1 MNLQISS
8 KWYNRL
14 KYVAL
19 IALPA
24 IVVFLSTIGDIW
36 DLTWMPKVVATISA
50 VAVLLGALLQV
61 STNNYWKE
69 KKANDESGTG

>member
-1 MNLQISS
+1 MKISN
-8 KWYNRL
+8 KWYNIL
-14 KYVAL
+14 KYVCM

-24 IVVFLSTIGDIW
+24 LIVFLSTLGDIW
-36 DLTWMPKVVATISA
+36 DWSWMPRIVATISA
-50 VAVLLGALLQV
+50 VDVLLGALLQI

>member
-1 MNLQISS
+1 MKISN
-8 KWYNRL
+8 KWYNIL
-14 KYVAL
+14 KYVSM

-36 DLTWMPKVVATISA
+36 DLGWMSKVVGTISA
-50 VAVLLGALLQV
+50 VAVLLGALLQI

-69 KKANDESGTG
+69 KKADDESGTS

>member
-1 MNLQISS
+1 MNLQISN

-14 KYVAL
+14 KYIAL

-36 DLTWMPKVVATISA
+36 GLTWMPKVVATISA
-50 VAVLLGALLQV
+50 IAVLLGALLQV
-61 STNNYWKE
+61 STHQYWKE
-69 KKANDESGTG
+69 KTDDESGTG

>member
-1 MNLQISS
+1 MKISN
-8 KWYNRL
+8 KWYNIL
-14 KYVAL
+14 KYISM

-36 DLTWMPKVVATISA
+36 GLDWMPKVVGTISA
-50 VAVLLGALLQV
+50 LAVLLGALLQI

-69 KKANDESGTG
+69 KKADDESGTS

>member
-1 MNLQISS
+1 MKISN
-8 KWYNRL
+8 KLYNIL
-14 KYVAL
+14 KYVCM

-24 IVVFLSTIGDIW
+24 LIVFLSTLGDIW
-36 DLTWMPKVVATISA
+36 DWGWMPRIVATISA
-50 VAVLLGALLQV
+50 VDVLLGALLQI